1 MMNSGVVVEYG
12 AYSTLQTNRMTKI
25 GNPNKIMENKC
36 AMTIAIS
43 INYQCLKRISSF

>member
-1 MMNSGVVVEYG
+1 MMNSGVMVEYG

-43 INYQCLKRISSF
+43 INYQCL

>member
-1 MMNSGVVVEYG
+1 
-12 AYSTLQTNRMTKI
+12 MTKI

-43 INYQCLKRISSF
+43 INYQCLKRISSFWASSNKFSLIF